1 MKRVLNATLVMIF
14 SGFMSN
20 LTAAAEVISE
30 NNEHFVTTDRY
41 TQTSIKP
48 RTDQLMPLD
57 ALVNFAFGDEVKTV
71 GAAVLEM
78 LEGSGYRWSAPFS
91 TGDALLHD
99 LALPVV
105 NRDIG
110 PIRLREALTTVA
122 GPAWRLRVDDLH
134 RVIWF
139 ESAQAQEP
147 IKKSIWRKK
156 VVK

>member
-57 ALVNFAFGDEVKTV
+57 ALVNFAFGDEVKQW
-71 GAAVLEM
+71 GRRA
-78 LEGSGYRWSAPFS
+78 
-91 TGDALLHD
+91 
-99 LALPVV
+99 
-105 NRDIG
+105 
-110 PIRLREALTTVA
+110 
-122 GPAWRLRVDDLH
+122 
-134 RVIWF
+134 
-139 ESAQAQEP
+139 
-147 IKKSIWRKK
+147 
-156 VVK
+156 